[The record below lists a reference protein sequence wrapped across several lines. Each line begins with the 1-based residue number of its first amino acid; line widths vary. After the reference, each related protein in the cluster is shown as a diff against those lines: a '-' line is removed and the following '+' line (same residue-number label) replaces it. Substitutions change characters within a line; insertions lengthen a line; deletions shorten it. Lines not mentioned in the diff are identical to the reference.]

1 MRFDLRSRFAHIFV
15 LFLLLAGS
23 VSLLVP
29 AAHAQTPGGE
39 STKQQVDK
47 AAKDE
52 DNGAARVEEFRHARP
67 VKMVARMT
75 HMDEEVT
82 AKLFEDLNSAILIG
96 AILWFV
102 FRLVPKALRKRSET
116 LQKQLLDAQLQTT
129 QANER
134 LATVEERLSK
144 LGVEI
149 DAIRQQTERESV
161 EDEKRIRESLK
172 TESERIVASAEQE
185 IEAAGASA
193 RRDLKKFAA
202 ELAVDRALGRIHL
215 SADDDNA
222 LIHAFAEGLKRER
235 N

>member
-1 MRFDLRSRFAHIFV
+1 LRSRFAHIFV
-15 LFLLLAGS
+15 LFFLLAGP
-23 VSLLVP
+23 VSLFVP
-29 AAHAQTPGGE
+29 ASQAQTPGGE
-39 STKQQVDK
+39 STKKQIDQ
-47 AAKDE
+47 AGENA
-52 DNGAARVEEFRHARP
+52 GADRVEAFRHARP

-75 HMDEEVT
+75 HMDEEAT

-116 LQKQLLDAQLQTT
+116 LQKQLLDAHLQTT

-134 LATVEERLSK
+134 LTAVEERLSK
-144 LGVEI
+144 LGIEI

-161 EDEKRIRESLK
+161 EDEKRIYESL
-172 TESERIVASAEQE
+172 EAERERIVASAEQE